1 MNRIV
6 VIIVVSILTLFF
18 YLEAA
23 RAEVVDRV
31 VAVVSNDVIT
41 LYELDNVVK
50 SYIERMGKS
59 LGPEDRNRVVEEA
72 RKVVLNRMI
81 DDLIIEQQARRAGII
96 VKEEDVMSSIADLLA
111 RRNTKLEDFKEA
123 LAKEGSSFEEF
134 KEETKKHLMKMRLA
148 QREVRS
154 KIAVS
159 EEEIGEYYS
168 RHRDIYE
175 GKESI
180 RLKQILIAIPNGADG
195 ETKKKLR
202 MGAEEILKKLKAGE
216 PFELMASRF
225 SKGPEAQ
232 AGGDL
237 GFVEKGTMFPSVEEA
252 AFRLKEGELS
262 EVVESP
268 LGFHILKVVD
278 RRGKG
283 AKPLAVI
290 REEIKNEITN
300 EKMERKLQEWVQELR
315 GKSFVEIRL

>member
-6 VIIVVSILTLFF
+6 IIIVSILTLFF
-18 YLEAA
+18 SLEAG
-23 RAEVVDRV
+23 RADVVDRV
-31 VAVVSNDVIT
+31 VAVVGNDVIT
-41 LYELDNVVK
+41 LYELDNIVK
-50 SYIERMGKS
+50 TYIERMGKS
-59 LGPEDRNRVVEEA
+59 LGPEDHNRVVEET

-81 DDLIIEQQARRAGII
+81 DDLIIEQQAKKAGIVI
-96 VKEEDVMSSIADLLA
+96 KEEDVMASISDLLA
-111 RRNTKLEDFKEA
+111 RRNTKLEEFKEA
-123 LAKEGSSFEEF
+123 LVKEGSSFEEF

-154 KIAVS
+154 RIAVS
-159 EEEIGEYYS
+159 DEEIGEYYS
-168 RHRDIYE
+168 KHRNAYE

-180 RLKQILIAIPNGADG
+180 RLKQILIAIPNGADA

-202 MGAEEILKKLKAGE
+202 ARAEEILKKLKEGE

-237 GFVEKGTMFPSVEEA
+237 GFVEKGAMLPSVEEA
-252 AFRLKEGELS
+252 AFKLKEGELS

-283 AKPLAVI
+283 TKPLAVV
-290 REEIKNEITN
+290 REEIQNEITN
-300 EKMERKLQEWVQELR
+300 EKMEKKLQEWVQELR
-315 GKSFVEIRL
+315 KKSFVEVRL